1 MVAHLIGFGIGI
13 ALAFGGGHMH
23 QHRAFAAVGLLE
35 GAHHGPDVMAIDRPH
50 VGEAKLLKHGAH
62 LGHRQAL
69 HALLQPV
76 ELSWNL
82 SLQERQVANRFFC
95 AAGEELHGR
104 AQPHAIEV
112 IGEGPNRR

>member
-1 MVAHLIGFGIGI
+1 
-13 ALAFGGGHMH
+13 MH

-82 SLQERQVANRFFC
+82 PLHERQMPNRFLC